1 MRFGV
6 EEQLRSVG
14 DLKVDELVRW
24 RNERLG
30 DARLLYENPAFSS
43 LVKEYQDNPED
54 NNTRAELHSWL
65 NNIQKNYHYSRVCLF
80 HPDGEVIISVPD
92 YSQNISSVVREHL
105 PIVARTGQIEFIDF
119 YRDDL
124 DDQIYL
130 TILIP
135 VLDEGTI
142 DGLVGIVGMQI
153 NPDEYLCPFI
163 SQWPTDSESAETLL
177 VRKEGDSVL
186 YLNKLRFRE
195 EIALSYRSFK
205 PDRQAPV
212 MAVLG
217 DEGIV
222 EGMDYQGVPVIAYIR
237 NVPGSPWYL
246 IARVNVEEVFAFL
259 TARTTDLVIIV
270 IILLIATGGGLFI
283 LRQKENERYYLKQM
297 EIKEALFESEALFK
311 GIFDNM
317 PSGCVIYSVLNDGSH
332 GSDYIVTDFNPSG
345 LKIEG
350 VLREEIVGRP
360 ITSIRPEIDKF
371 GLVSVFQKVW
381 QTGETIYYP
390 PKKYPGGNNGRMYEN
405 LLFRLPSGQVVVIY
419 NDVTERFE
427 A

>member
-1 MRFGV
+1 MLQIFKSKNLLTQERLTLIYQILIFLVLAAGIIITGYLYYCGYEKEYRFGV

-142 DGLVGIVGMQI
+142 DGL
-153 NPDEYLCPFI
+153 
-163 SQWPTDSESAETLL
+163 
-177 VRKEGDSVL
+177 
-186 YLNKLRFRE
+186 
-195 EIALSYRSFK
+195 
-205 PDRQAPV
+205 
-212 MAVLG
+212 
-217 DEGIV
+217 
-222 EGMDYQGVPVIAYIR
+222 
-237 NVPGSPWYL
+237 
-246 IARVNVEEVFAFL
+246 
-259 TARTTDLVIIV
+259 
-270 IILLIATGGGLFI
+270 
-283 LRQKENERYYLKQM
+283 
-297 EIKEALFESEALFK
+297 
-311 GIFDNM
+311 
-317 PSGCVIYSVLNDGSH
+317 
-332 GSDYIVTDFNPSG
+332 
-345 LKIEG
+345 
-350 VLREEIVGRP
+350 
-360 ITSIRPEIDKF
+360 
-371 GLVSVFQKVW
+371 LVSL
-381 QTGETIYYP
+381 EC
-390 PKKYPGGNNGRMYEN
+390 R
-405 LLFRLPSGQVVVIY
+405 
-419 NDVTERFE
+419 
-427 A
+427 